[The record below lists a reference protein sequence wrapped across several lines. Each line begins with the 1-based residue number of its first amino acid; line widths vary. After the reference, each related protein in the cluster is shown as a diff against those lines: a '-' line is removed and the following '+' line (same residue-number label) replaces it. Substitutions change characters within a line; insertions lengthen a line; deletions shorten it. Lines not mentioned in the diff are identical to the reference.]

1 MRASAAFRN
10 AIFSLA
16 VLLLSPGGAAAQSS
30 APRDTAEHWTDAAL
44 RRELITMGGQ
54 DQAIRANL
62 TGEKMQDTAFM
73 LRMLREDS
81 VRTRRMR
88 EILRTKGWPGRSMVG
103 REGAEAAWLIVQHSD
118 SPEFQEEALR
128 AIDAA
133 PPGEVE
139 PQAHALLVDRVRTK
153 QGKPQLYGSQFDVR
167 NGRLVAFPIEDE
179 AHLDERRAAVGLP
192 PMADYVR
199 MMGEMYKMPVDL
211 HLPTP

>member
-10 AIFSLA
+10 AIFPLA
-16 VLLLSPGGAAAQSS
+16 VLLLSSGGAAAQSS
-30 APRDTAEHWTDAAL
+30 APRDTAEHWTDGAL

-54 DQAIRANL
+54 DQAIRASL

-81 VRTRRMR
+81 ARTRRMR

-118 SPEFQEEALR
+118 SPEFQAEALR

-133 PPGEVE
+133 APGEVE
-139 PQAHALLVDRVRTK
+139 PQARALLVDRVRTK

-167 NGRLVAFPIEDE
+167 GGRLVAFPIEDE

-211 HLPTP
+211 HPPTP